1 LTRLPTP
8 QTGAPPPDWLA
19 RSAKWLPLV
28 GLIVGGVCALVWSL
42 ARWIWPEGPVAGV
55 VAIAAGVLLTGGL
68 HEDGL
73 ADTADGFGG
82 GQDTAQ
88 RLAIMKDSHIGTYG
102 VVALILVIGLKA
114 AALSQMT
121 LAQGVAGLLA
131 AAGAGRA
138 ACTLL
143 MTVLPYVRSAETS
156 KFASPEMN
164 PSVAE
169 AALAL
174 VFAAAGFALLPWAAI
189 PIVLIA
195 AIGAGAIVALIARQ
209 TIGGFTGD
217 VLGCVEM
224 VVETVVLLAVA
235 ALAGHGG

>member
-1 LTRLPTP
+1 MI
-8 QTGAPPPDWLA
+8 G
-19 RSAKWLPLV
+19 
-28 GLIVGGVCALVWSL
+28 GLCALVWSL
-42 ARWIWPEGPVAGV
+42 ARWLWPEGPVAGL

-82 GQDTAQ
+82 GRDTAH

-102 VVALILVIGLKA
+102 VLALILVIGLKA

-121 LAQGVAGLLA
+121 LAQGVAALIA

-138 ACTLL
+138 ACALL
-143 MTVLPYVRSAETS
+143 MATLPYVRSADSS

-169 AALAL
+169 TALAL
-174 VFAAAGFALLPWAAI
+174 VFAAAGFALLPWVTI

-195 AIGAGAIVALIARQ
+195 AITAGTGVALLSRRMIS
-209 TIGGFTGD
+209 GFTGD
-217 VLGCVEM
+217 VLGCAEM
-224 VVETVVLLAVA
+224 AVETAVLLTVA

>member
-1 LTRLPTP
+1 MV
-8 QTGAPPPDWLA
+8 GA
-19 RSAKWLPLV
+19 
-28 GLIVGGVCALVWSL
+28 VCALVWTL
-42 ARWIWPEGPVAGV
+42 ARWVWPEGPVAGV

-73 ADTADGFGG
+73 ADTADGLGG
-82 GQDTAQ
+82 GRDTAH

-102 VVALILVIGLKA
+102 VLALILVIGLKA

-121 LAQGVAGLLA
+121 LAQGVAGLIA
-131 AAGAGRA
+131 AAGAGRV

-143 MTVLPYVRSAETS
+143 MTVLPYVRPAETS

-169 AALAL
+169 AALAV
-174 VFAAAGFALLPWAAI
+174 VFAAVGFALLPWATI

-195 AIGAGAIVALIARQ
+195 AIPAGAGVALIARRM
-209 TIGGFTGD
+209 IGGFTGD
-217 VLGCVEM
+217 VLGCAEM
-224 VVETVVLLAVA
+224 VVETTVLLTVA